1 MTQSTP
7 KTLPALLKR
16 NAAQYG
22 DTKIALREKEFGIWQ
37 SVSWREYYDKIRHLS
52 LGLVALGYEKGDKLS
67 VIGDNR
73 PEWLYSELAI
83 QALGGAVVGIFP
95 DSHLEQVQYI
105 IDHSD
110 SVFVMVEDQEQTD
123 KILNMIDQ
131 VHQVKK
137 VIVDD
142 LKGMRHY
149 DHPVLI
155 PLQKVL
161 AMGQEKDRQDP
172 TLFETWLNQ
181 VQEDDVAMILYT
193 SGTTGLPKGVM
204 LTHRNLI
211 RMIENFD
218 RVDPA
223 FSSDN
228 HVSFLPLP
236 WVGEQATSVAWN
248 LYKGVTINFPEKV
261 ETVSQ
266 DIRDIG
272 PHLLLAPPRHWE
284 KMCSDIQVRIQD
296 AAWIKRWIYNGC
308 MPAGYHLADLKL
320 QNKKTPFHWRVLNR
334 ICHLLLFRSLKNYL
348 GLTNLRN
355 VYTGG
360 APIGPE
366 VFNFFMALGINIKQ
380 LYGQTEVTGIA
391 VGHRNDSVKL
401 NTVGHPMPGVE
412 LKISDAGEILI
423 KGPTVFKGYYKNE
436 EATRQTI
443 DAEGWVHTGDEG
455 ILDDDG
461 QLVMIDRQKDVMR
474 LADGSKFSPQ
484 LIENKLKFSPYINE
498 AMVVGKDRPHIAA
511 LIIMDRGNMG
521 KWAENHKLTFT
532 TFTDLSQKPEVYDL
546 IASEIQRI
554 NRSLP
559 RIARV
564 RRFVMMYKELDADDD
579 EMTRTRKL
587 RRGFVAERYANL
599 IEALYGAQ
607 EELPVESEIR
617 YQDGTGFRMKTLVR
631 IKEVI
636 DEG

>member
-1 MTQSTP
+1 MTPLTQ

-16 NAAQYG
+16 NADQFG
-22 DTKIALREKEFGIWQ
+22 DTKVALREKEFGIWQ
-37 SVSWREYYDKIRHLS
+37 SVSWRDYYDKIRYLS
-52 LGLVALGYEKGDKLS
+52 LGLVELGYQKGDKLS

-105 IDHSD
+105 INHSD
-110 SVFVMVEDQEQTD
+110 SAFIMVEDQEQTD
-123 KILNMIDQ
+123 KILNMIDEIPS
-131 VHQVKK
+131 VKK

-142 LKGMRHY
+142 MKGMRNY
-149 DHPVLI
+149 DHPVLVS
-155 PLQKVL
+155 LRKVL
-161 AMGQEKDRQDP
+161 EMGQERDRRDP
-172 TLFETWLNQ
+172 TLFDSWLDG

-204 LTHRNLI
+204 LTHRNMI
-211 RMIENFD
+211 KMIENFD
-218 RVDPA
+218 QMDPA
-223 FSSDN
+223 FPSDN

-284 KMCSDIQVRIQD
+284 KMCSDIQVKIQD
-296 AAWIKRWIYNGC
+296 AAWVKRRLYKMC
-308 MPAGYHLADLKL
+308 MPVGYHMADLRL
-320 QNKKTPFHWRVLNR
+320 NHQTPPWYWTILDRL
-334 ICHLLLFRSLKNYL
+334 CYYLLFRSLKNYL

-391 VGHRNDSVKL
+391 VGHRNDAVKL
-401 NTVGHPMPGVE
+401 NTVGHPMPEIE

-436 EATRQTI
+436 ESTSKTI
-443 DAEGWVHTGDEG
+443 KDGWVHTGDEG

-498 AMVVGKDRPHIAA
+498 AMVVGKDRPFIAA
-511 LIIMDRGNMG
+511 LVIMDMANMG
-521 KWAENHKLTFT
+521 KWAENHKLTYT
-532 TFTDLSQKPEVYDL
+532 TFTDLSQKKEVYDL
-546 IASEIQRI
+546 IAGEIGRI
-554 NRSLP
+554 NHSLP
-559 RIARV
+559 KIARV
-564 RRFVMMYKELDADDD
+564 KRFVMMVKELDADDD

-587 RRGFVAERYANL
+587 RRSFVAERYTDL
-599 IEALYGAQ
+599 IEALYGDQ
-607 EELPVESEIR
+607 EEIEVASEIR
-617 YQDGTGFRMKTLVR
+617 YQDGTGFRLETRVSVR
-631 IKEVI
+631 EVP
-636 DEG
+636 EES